1 MKKAI
6 IFDFDYTLGD
16 STEGIVQSTDAALIR
31 LGEEKRTR
39 EEIKKT
45 VGISLHETYKVLSG
59 KDDDEKAELFTKY
72 FIEKANEV
80 MVDCTFL
87 YDKSLY
93 VLEKL
98 KEKGYKTG
106 IVTTKLNSRIQSI
119 LKKFSATHLIDVIV
133 GVENVENV
141 KPHPEG
147 LLLACKNLNLNINEV
162 LYVGDSFIDALAA
175 QNAGVDFIGV
185 TTGTTDKEKFSEY
198 KNKTVCKNI
207 EEVYDFV
214 INNREEI

>member
-16 STEGIVQSTDAALIR
+16 STEGIVISTDSALMR

-59 KDDDEKAELFTKY
+59 KDDDKKAELFTKY
-72 FIEKANEV
+72 FIEKADEV
-80 MVDCTFL
+80 MVDCTEL
-87 YDKSLY
+87 YENTLS
-93 VLEKL
+93 VLDSFR
-98 KEKGYKTG
+98 KEGFRTG

-119 LKKFSATHLIDVIV
+119 LKKFSASHLIDVIV
-133 GVENVENV
+133 GVENVKNV
-141 KPHPEG
+141 KPNPEG
-147 LLLACKNLNLNINEV
+147 LLLACKNLCLEKEDVI
-162 LYVGDSFIDALAA
+162 YVGDSYIDALAS
-175 QNAGVDFIGV
+175 QNAEIDFLGVL
-185 TTGTTDKEKFSEY
+185 TGTTTKEKFCEY
-198 KNKTVCKNI
+198 KNAAILKNI
-207 EEVYDFV
+207 KEVYEFV

>member
-16 STEGIVQSTDAALIR
+16 STEGIVISTDFALEK
-31 LGEEKRTR
+31 LGEKKRTR

-45 VGISLHETYKVLSG
+45 VGISLNDTYKVLSG
-59 KDDDEKAELFTKY
+59 KDDDVKAELFTKY

-80 MVDCTFL
+80 MVDCTEL
-87 YDKSLY
+87 YENSLS
-93 VLEKL
+93 VLEGFR
-98 KEKGYKTG
+98 KESFKTG

-133 GVENVENV
+133 GVENVKNV
-141 KPHPEG
+141 KPNPEG
-147 LLLACKNLNLNINEV
+147 LLLACKNLCLDKNDVI
-162 LYVGDSFIDALAA
+162 YVGDSYIDALAS
-175 QNAGVDFIGV
+175 QNAEIDFLGVL
-185 TTGTTDKEKFSEY
+185 TGTTTKEKFEEF
-198 KNKTVCKNI
+198 KNKAILENI
-207 EEVYDFV
+207 KEVYEFV